1 MKRKNFKL
9 ILLTILFS
17 LFFLTA
23 CNSKNDKIIES
34 STHYYDT
41 NIDNI
46 KDELSTKI
54 SESQNTEENTT
65 STFEE
70 AKLIRVID
78 GDTIE
83 VELNNTQY
91 SVRLIGIN
99 TPESVAP
106 DNYKTKNSIEG
117 TEASNTVKD
126 MLSDIETIYLQK
138 DISDTDKYDRLLRYV
153 WLEKPTNEND
163 INEISTKMLNA
174 ILVNK
179 GIALAELGKI
189 DDGKEYL
196 HQKLLHINLILNM
209 NGLLKN

>member
-1 MKRKNFKL
+1 MKIRKFKL
-9 ILLTILFS
+9 ILLTVLFS
-17 LFFLTA
+17 LCFLTA
-23 CNSKNDKIIES
+23 YSSKNDKIIES
-34 STHYYDT
+34 STHYYDAD
-41 NIDNI
+41 IDNI
-46 KDELSTKI
+46 EDESSVEINET
-54 SESQNTEENTT
+54 QNTEENTT
-65 STFEE
+65 TTFEE

-126 MLSDIETIYLQK
+126 ILSDVKTVYLQK
-138 DISDTDKYDRLLRYV
+138 DVSDTDKYDRLLRYV
-153 WLEKPTNEND
+153 WLEKPNDEND

-179 GIALAELGKI
+179 GIAEIATYKPDTKYEWAFKELN
-189 DDGKEYL
+189 
-196 HQKLLHINLILNM
+196 QQ
-209 NGLLKN
+209 

>member
-34 STHYYDT
+34 STYYYDA

-46 KDELSTKI
+46 EDELSTEI
-54 SESQNTEENTT
+54 SEPQNTEETT
-65 STFEE
+65 TATFEE

-83 VELNNTQY
+83 VELNNKQY

-106 DNYKTKNSIEG
+106 DSYKTKNSIEG

-153 WLEKPTNEND
+153 WLEKPTDEND

-179 GIALAELGKI
+179 GIAEIATYKPDTKYEWAFKELT
-189 DDGKEYL
+189 
-196 HQKLLHINLILNM
+196 Q
-209 NGLLKN
+209 

>member
-41 NIDNI
+41 DIDNI
-46 KDELSTKI
+46 EDELSTEI
-54 SESQNTEENTT
+54 SESQNTQENTT

-83 VELNNTQY
+83 VELNNKQY

-138 DISDTDKYDRLLRYV
+138 DISDTDKYNRLLRYV
-153 WLEKPTNEND
+153 WLERPTDEND
-163 INEISTKMLNA
+163 IDEISTKMLNA

-179 GIALAELGKI
+179 GIAEIATYKPDTKYEWAFKELT
-189 DDGKEYL
+189 
-196 HQKLLHINLILNM
+196 Q
-209 NGLLKN
+209 

>member
-83 VELNNTQY
+83 AELNNTQY

-179 GIALAELGKI
+179 GIAEIATYKPDTKYEWAFKELT
-189 DDGKEYL
+189 
-196 HQKLLHINLILNM
+196 Q
-209 NGLLKN
+209 

>member
-1 MKRKNFKL
+1 MKIRKFKL
-9 ILLTILFS
+9 ILLTVLFS
-17 LFFLTA
+17 LCFLTA
-23 CNSKNDKIIES
+23 CSSKNDKIIES
-34 STHYYDT
+34 STHYYDAD
-41 NIDNI
+41 IDNI
-46 KDELSTKI
+46 EDESSVEINET
-54 SESQNTEENTT
+54 QNTEENTT
-65 STFEE
+65 TTFEE

-106 DNYKTKNSIEG
+106 DSYKTKNSIAG

-126 MLSDIETIYLQK
+126 ILSDVKTVYLQK
-138 DISDTDKYDRLLRYV
+138 DVSDTDKYDRLLRYV
-153 WLEKPTNEND
+153 WLEKPNDEND

-179 GIALAELGKI
+179 GIAEIATYKPDTKYEWAFKELN
-189 DDGKEYL
+189 
-196 HQKLLHINLILNM
+196 QQ
-209 NGLLKN
+209 

>member
-34 STHYYDT
+34 STYYYDA

-46 KDELSTKI
+46 EDELSTEI
-54 SESQNTEENTT
+54 SESQNTEETT
-65 STFEE
+65 TATFEE

-83 VELNNTQY
+83 VELNNKQY

-106 DNYKTKNSIEG
+106 DSYKTKNSIEG

-138 DISDTDKYDRLLRYV
+138 DISDTDKYNRLLRYV
-153 WLEKPTNEND
+153 WLEKPTDEND

-179 GIALAELGKI
+179 GIAEIATYKPDIKYEWAFKELT
-189 DDGKEYL
+189 
-196 HQKLLHINLILNM
+196 Q
-209 NGLLKN
+209 

>member
-34 STHYYDT
+34 STYYYDA

-46 KDELSTKI
+46 EDELSTEI
-54 SESQNTEENTT
+54 SESQNTEETT
-65 STFEE
+65 TATFEE

-83 VELNNTQY
+83 VELNNKQY

-106 DNYKTKNSIEG
+106 DSYKTKNSIEG

-126 MLSDIETIYLQK
+126 MLSDIETICLQK

-153 WLEKPTNEND
+153 WVEKPTDEND

-179 GIALAELGKI
+179 GIAEIATYKPDTKYEWAFKELT
-189 DDGKEYL
+189 
-196 HQKLLHINLILNM
+196 Q
-209 NGLLKN
+209 